1 VEDVTCHQQVAV
13 GESGDVGAAR
23 SAAQQLATSA
33 GFEETDAHRVGI
45 VATEMATNLVK
56 HARNGELLMRVVTA
70 EPASEVEVLSLD
82 RAGGMA
88 NVAESMADGH
98 STAGSAGTGL
108 GAMRR
113 MSELFDIHSAPG
125 RGTAILT
132 RFRQRRAAASNGL
145 LPLTVAGVSVPKTG
159 EPVCG
164 DVWDVQYRH
173 DGAFMLLVDGLG
185 HGTFAADAATAAR
198 SIFRSRSFGS
208 PADALA
214 AIHEGI
220 RHTRGAAG
228 AIADLRVNGRSLSV
242 SGVGNIATAVCGQGH
257 IRQAVSHNGTLGHEA
272 RYFKE
277 YSYPW
282 EAGALLV
289 MHSDGL
295 SSHWS
300 LDPYPG
306 LRLRHP
312 ALIAAVLYRDF
323 SRHRDDVTVLVG
335 REARG

>member
-1 VEDVTCHQQVAV
+1 VTCHQQVAV

-23 SAAQQLATSA
+23 SAAQQLASSA
-33 GFEETDAHRVGI
+33 GFEAADAHRVGI

-56 HARNGELLMRVVTA
+56 HARSGELLMRMVA
-70 EPASEVEVLSLD
+70 REPQSEVEVLSLD
-82 RAGGMA
+82 RAGGIA
-88 NVAESMADGH
+88 NVAESMTDGH

-108 GAMRR
+108 GAMQR
-113 MSELFDIHSAPG
+113 MSELFDIHSVPG
-125 RGTAILT
+125 RGTAILA
-132 RFRQRRAAASNGL
+132 RFRQRRAAASGSAAA
-145 LPLTVAGVSVPKTG
+145 LTVAGVSVPKTG
-159 EPVCG
+159 EAVCG
-164 DVWDVQYRH
+164 DIWDVQYRH

-185 HGTFAADAATAAR
+185 HGSFAAAAATAAR
-198 SIFRSRSFGS
+198 SIFRSRSFTA

-214 AIHEGI
+214 AIHQGI

-228 AIADLRVNGRSLSV
+228 AIVDLRVKGRSISV
-242 SGVGNIATAVCGQGH
+242 SGVGNIATAVCGTGH
-257 IRQAVSHNGTLGHEA
+257 VRQAVSHNGTLGHQA
-272 RYFKE
+272 RYFKD

-323 SRHRDDVTVLVG
+323 SRHRDDVTVVVG
-335 REARG
+335 REAGA

>member
-1 VEDVTCHQQVAV
+1 VTAHQQVLV
-13 GESGDVGAAR
+13 GETADVGAAR
-23 SAAQQLATSA
+23 SAAQLLAESA

-56 HARNGELLMRVVTA
+56 HAHGGELLMRVVTP
-70 EPASEVEVLSLD
+70 EPACEIEVLSLD

-88 NVAESMADGH
+88 NVAQSMADGH
-98 STAGSAGTGL
+98 STVGSSGNGL

-113 MSELFDIHSAPG
+113 LSEVFDIHSLPG
-125 RGTAILT
+125 RGTAILA
-132 RFRQRRAAASNGL
+132 RFRPKRAALRAGIP
-145 LPLTVAGVSVPKTG
+145 PLTVAGVSVSMAG

-173 DGAFMLLVDGLG
+173 DGAFTLLVDGLG
-185 HGTFAADAATAAR
+185 HGAFAADAASAAR
-198 SIFRSRSFGS
+198 AIFRSRPFTA

-214 AIHEGI
+214 AIHQGI

-228 AIADLRVNGRSLSV
+228 AIVDVRLRGRSISV
-242 SGVGNIATAVCGQGH
+242 AGVGNISTAVCGSGPV
-257 IRQAVSHNGTLGHEA
+257 RQAVSHNGTLGHEA

-282 EAGALLV
+282 ESGALLV

-300 LDPYPG
+300 LEPYPG
-306 LRLRHP
+306 LRARHP
-312 ALIAAVLYRDF
+312 ALIAAMLYRDF
-323 SRHRDDVTVLVG
+323 SRGRDDVTVVVG
-335 REARG
+335 REAA

>member
-1 VEDVTCHQQVAV
+1 VNSHHQLVTI

-23 SAAQQLATSA
+23 GTAQQLAASA
-33 GFEETDAHRVGI
+33 GFDEVDVHRVGL

-56 HARNGELLMRVVTA
+56 HARGGELLMRVEQA
-70 EPASEVEVLSLD
+70 PDSEVEVLSLD

-88 NVAESMADGH
+88 NIGESMMDGH
-98 STAGSAGTGL
+98 STVGSAGTGL
-108 GAMRR
+108 GAMQRL
-113 MSELFDIHSAPG
+113 SELFDIHSAPG
-125 RGTAILT
+125 RGTAILA
-132 RFRQRRAAASNGL
+132 RFRRKRAAPSHGAP
-145 LPLTVAGVSVPKTG
+145 PLTLAGISVSMAG
-159 EPVCG
+159 ESVCG
-164 DVWDVQYRH
+164 DVWDVQYRPG
-173 DGAFMLLVDGLG
+173 GAFALLVDGLG
-185 HGTFAADAATAAR
+185 HGAFAADAATAAR
-198 SIFRSRSFGS
+198 SIFRSRAFAA
-208 PADALA
+208 PADALS

-228 AIADLRVNGRSLSV
+228 TIVDLRVTGRSISV
-242 SGVGNIATAVCGQGH
+242 AGVGNISTAVCGNGH
-257 IRQAVSHNGTLGHEA
+257 VRQAVSHNGTLGHQA

-282 EAGALLV
+282 EPGALLV

-323 SRHRDDVTVLVG
+323 SRHRDDVTVVVG
-335 REARG
+335 REARA

>member
-1 VEDVTCHQQVAV
+1 MTCHQQVAV

-23 SAAQQLATSA
+23 SAAQLLASSA
-33 GFEETDAHRVGI
+33 GFEEADAHRVGI

-56 HARNGELLMRVVTA
+56 HARSGELLMRMVVPGP
-70 EPASEVEVLSLD
+70 ESEVEVLSLD

-88 NVAESMADGH
+88 NVAESMTDGH

-108 GAMRR
+108 GAMQR
-113 MSELFDIHSAPG
+113 MSELFDIHSVPG
-125 RGTAILT
+125 RGTAILA
-132 RFRQRRAAASNGL
+132 RFRQKRSTRNGPP
-145 LPLTVAGVSVPKTG
+145 PLTIAGVSVSMAG
-159 EPVCG
+159 EAVCG
-164 DVWDVQYRH
+164 DTWDVQYRH
-173 DGAFMLLVDGLG
+173 DGAFTLLVDGLG
-185 HGTFAADAATAAR
+185 HGAFAADAATAAR
-198 SIFRSRSFGS
+198 SIFRSRTFTDPS
-208 PADALA
+208 AALS

-228 AIADLRVNGRSLSV
+228 AIAKLHVKGRSISV
-242 SGVGNIATAVCGQGH
+242 AGVGNVCTAICGSDEV
-257 IRQAVSHNGTLGHEA
+257 RQAVSHNGTLGHEA

-282 EAGALLV
+282 EPGALLV

-306 LRLRHP
+306 LRQRHP

-323 SRHRDDVTVLVG
+323 SRRRDDVTVVVA
-335 REARG
+335 REARR

>member
-1 VEDVTCHQQVAV
+1 VTCHQQVAV

-23 SAAQQLATSA
+23 SAAQHLATTA
-33 GFEETDAHRVGI
+33 GFEDVDAHRVGI

-56 HARNGELLMRVVTA
+56 HTRGGELLMRVVA
-70 EPASEVEVLSLD
+70 PVPNSEIEVLSLD
-82 RAGGMA
+82 RAEGMA
-88 NVAESMADGH
+88 NVAQSMSDGH

-108 GAMRR
+108 GAMQRL
-113 MSELFDIHSAPG
+113 SELFDIHSVPG
-125 RGTAILT
+125 RGTAILA
-132 RFRQRRAAASNGL
+132 RFRQKRSACTGAT
-145 LPLTVAGVSVPKTG
+145 PLTVAGISVSMAG

-164 DVWDVQYRH
+164 DIWDVQYRH
-173 DGAFMLLVDGLG
+173 DGAFTMLVDGLG
-185 HGTFAADAATAAR
+185 HGAFAADAAAAAR
-198 SIFRSRSFGS
+198 TIFRSRTFAA
-208 PADALA
+208 PAAALE
-214 AIHEGI
+214 AIHDGI

-228 AIADLRVNGRSLSV
+228 AIAELHVRGRSISV
-242 SGVGNIATAVCGQGH
+242 AGVGNISTAVCGSGAV
-257 IRQAVSHNGTLGHEA
+257 RQAVSHNGTLGHEA

-282 EAGALLV
+282 EPGALLV

-323 SRHRDDVTVLVG
+323 SRRRDDVTVVVG
-335 REARG
+335 REARA

>member
-1 VEDVTCHQQVAV
+1 VTCHQQVAV

-23 SAAQQLATSA
+23 SAAQHLATSA
-33 GFEETDAHRVGI
+33 GFEDVDAHRVGI

-56 HARNGELLMRVVTA
+56 HARGGELLMRVVA
-70 EPASEVEVLSLD
+70 PQPNSEVEVLSLD
-82 RAGGMA
+82 RAGGMT
-88 NVAESMADGH
+88 NVAESMTDGH

-108 GAMRR
+108 GAMQRL
-113 MSELFDIHSAPG
+113 SELFDIHSVPG
-125 RGTAILT
+125 RGTAILA
-132 RFRQRRAAASNGL
+132 RFRQRRTAAANGL
-145 LPLTVAGVSVPKTG
+145 SPLTVAGVSVPHAG

-164 DVWDVQYRH
+164 DIWDVRYRH

-185 HGTFAADAATAAR
+185 HGMFAADAAGAAR
-198 SIFRSRSFGS
+198 SIFRSRTFTAPS
-208 PADALA
+208 DALA

-228 AIADLRVNGRSLSV
+228 AIAELHVKGRSISV
-242 SGVGNIATAVCGQGH
+242 AGVGNISTAVCGSGAT
-257 IRQAVSHNGTLGHEA
+257 RQAVSHNGTLGHQA

-282 EAGALLV
+282 ESGALLV

-295 SSHWS
+295 NSHWS

-323 SRHRDDVTVLVG
+323 SRHRDDVTVVVG
-335 REARG
+335 RETRA

>member
-1 VEDVTCHQQVAV
+1 VTCHQQVAV
-13 GESGDVGAAR
+13 SESGDVGAAR
-23 SAAQQLATSA
+23 SSAQLLAASA

-45 VATEMATNLVK
+45 VVTEMATNLVK
-56 HARNGELLMRVVTA
+56 HARGGELLMRVVTA
-70 EPASEVEVLSLD
+70 DPHAEVEVLSLD
-82 RAGGMA
+82 RAGGIA
-88 NVAESMADGH
+88 NVAESMVDGH
-98 STAGSAGTGL
+98 STSGSPGTGL

-125 RGTAILT
+125 RGTAILA
-132 RFRQRRAAASNGL
+132 RFRRRREAASNVGS
-145 LPLTVAGVSVPKTG
+145 PLTIAGVSVPKAG

-173 DGAFMLLVDGLG
+173 HGAFMLLVDGLG
-185 HGTFAADAATAAR
+185 HGAFAADAATAAR
-198 SIFRSRSFGS
+198 SIFRSRSFTA

-228 AIADLRVNGRSLSV
+228 AIADVRLHGRSISV
-242 SGVGNIATAVCGQGH
+242 SGVGNIATAVCGNGH
-257 IRQAVSHNGTLGHEA
+257 VKQAVSHNGTLGHEA

-323 SRHRDDVTVLVG
+323 SRHRDDVTVVVG

>member
-1 VEDVTCHQQVAV
+1 
-13 GESGDVGAAR
+13 
-23 SAAQQLATSA
+23 
-33 GFEETDAHRVGI
+33 
-45 VATEMATNLVK
+45 VK
-56 HARNGELLMRVVTA
+56 HARGGELLMRVVTQTP
-70 EPASEVEVLSLD
+70 ESEIEVLSLD

-88 NVAESMADGH
+88 NVAQSMTDGH

-113 MSELFDIHSAPG
+113 LSELFDIHSVPG

-132 RFRQRRAAASNGL
+132 RFRQRRSTAPNGAT
-145 LPLTVAGVSVPKTG
+145 PLTVAGISVSMAG

-164 DVWDVQYRH
+164 DIWDVQYRY
-173 DGAFMLLVDGLG
+173 DGAFTLLVDGLG
-185 HGTFAADAATAAR
+185 HGAFAADAATAAR
-198 SIFRSRSFGS
+198 SIFRSRPFNA

-214 AIHEGI
+214 AIHQGI

-228 AIADLRVNGRSLSV
+228 AIADLRVRGRSISV
-242 SGVGNIATAVCGQGH
+242 AGVGNISTSVCGERQV
-257 IRQAVSHNGTLGHEA
+257 RQAVSHNGTLGHEA

-282 EAGALLV
+282 EVGALLV

-306 LRLRHP
+306 LRSRHP

-323 SRHRDDVTVLVG
+323 SRHRDDVTVVVG
-335 REARG
+335 REAPA

>member
-1 VEDVTCHQQVAV
+1 VTCHQQVAV
-13 GESGDVGAAR
+13 GESADVGAAR

-56 HARNGELLMRVVTA
+56 HAGSGELLMRVVA
-70 EPASEVEVLSLD
+70 KEPDSEVEVLSLD
-82 RAGGMA
+82 RGGGMT
-88 NVAESMADGH
+88 NVFESMTDGH
-98 STAGSAGTGL
+98 STAGSPGTGL

-113 MSELFDIHSAPG
+113 LSELFDIHSVPS
-125 RGTAILT
+125 RGTAILA
-132 RFRQRRAAASNGL
+132 RFRPRRAAAPNGAS
-145 LPLTVAGVSVPKTG
+145 PLTVAGVSVPKTG

-164 DVWDVQYRH
+164 DIWDVQYRH

-185 HGTFAADAATAAR
+185 HGVFAADAATAAR
-198 SIFRSRSFGS
+198 SIFRSRSFAA

-228 AIADLRVNGRSLSV
+228 AIVDLRIKGRSVAV
-242 SGVGNIATAVCGQGH
+242 SGVGNIATTVCGNGH
-257 IRQAVSHNGTLGHEA
+257 VRQAVSHNGTLGHEA

-295 SSHWS
+295 NSHWS

-323 SRHRDDVTVLVG
+323 SRHRDDVTVVVG
-335 REARG
+335 REGRG

>member
-1 VEDVTCHQQVAV
+1 VTCHQQVAV

-23 SAAQQLATSA
+23 SAAQQLAASA
-33 GFEETDAHRVGI
+33 GFEETDTHRVGI

-56 HARNGELLMRVVTA
+56 HAHGGELLMRVVT
-70 EPASEVEVLSLD
+70 PAPNLEIEVLSLD
-82 RAGGMA
+82 RAGGMV
-88 NVAESMADGH
+88 NVAESMTDGH

-113 MSELFDIHSAPG
+113 MSELFDIHSVPG
-125 RGTAILT
+125 RGTAILA
-132 RFRQRRAAASNGL
+132 RFRQKRSAFRNGPA
-145 LPLTVAGVSVPKTG
+145 PLTVAGVSVSMAG

-164 DVWDVQYRH
+164 DVWDVQYRP
-173 DGAFMLLVDGLG
+173 DGAFAMLVDGLG
-185 HGTFAADAATAAR
+185 HGAFAADAATAAR
-198 SIFRSRSFGS
+198 SIFRSRSFTA

-228 AIADLRVNGRSLSV
+228 AIADVRVHGHSISV
-242 SGVGNIATAVCGQGH
+242 AGIGNISTSVCGSAH
-257 IRQAVSHNGTLGHEA
+257 IRQAVSHNGTLGHQA

-282 EAGALLV
+282 ESGALLV

-312 ALIAAVLYRDF
+312 ALIAAVLYRDY
-323 SRHRDDVTVLVG
+323 SRRRDDVTVVVG
-335 REARG
+335 REAQA